1 MSDLILL
8 KFNDTYGAQQAL
20 GAVRALTELNKAWV
34 DDVAVIERH
43 KSGRVSTHT
52 THGSVSA
59 GAWFGGLTGMLI
71 GLLWPPAFFTLFL
84 VGAGSG
90 ALMEKLVKETG
101 LDKEMLK
108 EIKDSL
114 GKGESAL
121 LMLGASGDVDE
132 MAAAF
137 QKYNPTD
144 VIRRTI
150 DDASLEDL
158 KTKLETATAEM
169 ETEEA

>member
-1 MSDLILL
+1 MADVILL
-8 KFNDTYGAQQAL
+8 KFNDTYGAQSAL
-20 GAVRALTELNKAWV
+20 AAVRALTELDKAWV

-43 KSGRVSTHT
+43 NSGRISTHT

-59 GAWFGGLTGMLI
+59 GAWFGGLTGMLV
-71 GLLWPPAFFTLFL
+71 GLLFPPAFFGLFL
-84 VGAGSG
+84 VGAGAG
-90 ALMEKLVKETG
+90 ALTEKLVKETG

-137 QKYNPTD
+137 EKYHPTD
-144 VIRRTI
+144 IIRHEIAEQTV
-150 DDASLEDL
+150 EEL
-158 KTKLETATAEM
+158 KAKLESAEA
-169 ETEEA
+169 EGTDAEG

>member
-144 VIRRTI
+144 VIRRTV
-150 DDASLEDL
+150 DDASLEEL

-169 ETEEA
+169 EAEEA